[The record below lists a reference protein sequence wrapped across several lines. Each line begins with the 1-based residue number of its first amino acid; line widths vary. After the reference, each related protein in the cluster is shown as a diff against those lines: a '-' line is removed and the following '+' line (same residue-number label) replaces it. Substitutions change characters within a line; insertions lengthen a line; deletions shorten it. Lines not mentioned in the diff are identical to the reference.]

1 MHHITG
7 AAPSVFCHSAPGL
20 LFGNSS
26 QTATRGLQLHA
37 KLNRGKQ
44 GFGGAHNSIKSIL
57 KLRGSSGLQE
67 TWTGWGV
74 GGGDSSRTSCGL
86 VPERPEA
93 LKQKCH
99 VPWVASAPW
108 CPPSPL
114 FPRRWHRCGRDR
126 HLDRSGAS
134 PAVLGGVLKTLE
146 STVKGSGSGACTQ
159 HTRAWVQ
166 PEVREC
172 GPLGARCRLDSA
184 MQASGTILAL
194 GLMDSFEAIVR
205 DHKEQPGKA
214 HEATITVFLAV

>member
-74 GGGDSSRTSCGL
+74 GGATLAGPPVVSCLNG
-86 VPERPEA
+86 
-93 LKQKCH
+93 QKPLNKNATYH
-99 VPWVASAPW
+99 GWRLPHGAPL
-108 CPPSPL
+108 PPS
-114 FPRRWHRCGRDR
+114 
-126 HLDRSGAS
+126 S
-134 PAVLGGVLKTLE
+134 PEGGTGV
-146 STVKGSGSGACTQ
+146 GGIG
-159 HTRAWVQ
+159 
-166 PEVREC
+166 
-172 GPLGARCRLDSA
+172 
-184 MQASGTILAL
+184 I
-194 GLMDSFEAIVR
+194 
-205 DHKEQPGKA
+205 
-214 HEATITVFLAV
+214 